1 MHTAFWYQRH
11 QIPASEGGSEMVH
24 HCMLPLTKQNLDNRY
39 FRCINQ
45 GALLGCRTTDGGG
58 PERQPDGAGGRSEG
72 GGYSGSAENGGAQGY
87 AGPLPPTTATMV
99 PGWEDVEHGPGGE
112 RGEVPDGL
120 HPRDILSS
128 ISECDCPGPTA

>member
-39 FRCINQ
+39 CRCINQ

-72 GGYSGSAENGGAQGY
+72 GGDSGSADNGGALRHIV
-87 AGPLPPTTATMV
+87 PLPPTTEPMV
-99 PGWEDVEHGPGGE
+99 TGREDMDHGTE
-112 RGEVPDGL
+112 RDGGEVPDGL
-120 HPRDILSS
+120 YPRDRLLSL
-128 ISECDCPGPTA
+128 SECDCPGPTS